1 MRSSHVVVLLVTL
14 AALASAFKAKKQ
26 KKEEVFV
33 QVPPDVPGGEPRYV
47 KAPKVLTEYDKCKM
61 ECKKQRDAANRKEH
75 ITALREQLAAL
86 EAEEAAAAS
95 SAGEATNSEQVG
107 FCFPL
112 KNRENSCYRN
122 RK

>member
-1 MRSSHVVVLLVTL
+1 MQSLHTVVLLLTL
-14 AALASAFKAKKQ
+14 VALVNSLKVKKP
-26 KKEEVFV
+26 KKEEAYV

-95 SAGEATNSEQVG
+95 AAAEGTGSAESSENMSENVG
-107 FCFPL
+107 IP
-112 KNRENSCYRN
+112 RS
-122 RK
+122 